1 MGLLA
6 VTAIGPDVDFLWG
19 RHSAETHSVGAIVIV
34 GLIAFA
40 LSRGTN
46 LRLAVAVALAWGSH
60 IFLDWL
66 GSDTTPPI
74 GVMALWPFS
83 NDYFFAYAYV
93 FESITRRYW
102 LPNFWTHNV
111 WAVVTEV
118 VILAPI
124 VAALAWFR
132 RRRSRRRGQVRKV
145 RKRILC
151 HLTCCELAIASMP
164 PLSD

>member
-1 MGLLA
+1 VIVGLLTRANTVGPNFSRAKARRPVSTFGLLA
-6 VTAIGPDVDFLWG
+6 MVACAPDVDFLWG
-19 RHSAETHSVGAIVIV
+19 RHSAETHSLGAIVIV

-46 LRLAVAVALAWGSH
+46 LRLVVAVALAWGSH

-111 WAVVTEV
+111 WAVVTEAT
-118 VILAPI
+118 ILGPI
-124 VAALAWFR
+124 VAFLVWMR
-132 RRRSRRRGQVRKV
+132 RVR
-145 RKRILC
+145 
-151 HLTCCELAIASMP
+151 
-164 PLSD
+164 